1 MTTHTQLP
9 IISLSA
15 ELARPDDDHRH
26 QSALRWQAALHRLC
40 LLRATT
46 NETTYEMEWARIFDQ
61 QRLLGDLQPR
71 SRLLE
76 LAALDVLE
84 IQHVHGLMVLQGE
97 GIEYDEDIENEKRE
111 LLTAIRIKVES
122 GAPSGTCRSGG

>member
-1 MTTHTQLP
+1 MTTQRQLP

-15 ELARPDDDHRH
+15 ELARPDDDRRR
-26 QSALRWQAALHRLC
+26 QSAQRWQSSLHRLC

-46 NETTYEMEWARIFDQ
+46 NETTYEIEWARIFDH
-61 QRLLGDLQPR
+61 QRLMGDLQRR

-84 IQHVHGLMVLQGE
+84 IQYVHGLLVLDDE
-97 GIEYDEDIENEKRE
+97 GIEYDGNVEQEKRE
-111 LLTAIRIKVES
+111 LLAAIRIKVES
-122 GAPSGTCRSGG
+122 GEPPGACRPG